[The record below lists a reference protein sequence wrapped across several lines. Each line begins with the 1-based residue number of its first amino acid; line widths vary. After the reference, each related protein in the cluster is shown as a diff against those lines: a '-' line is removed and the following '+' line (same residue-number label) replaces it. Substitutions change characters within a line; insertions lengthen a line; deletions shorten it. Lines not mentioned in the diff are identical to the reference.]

1 MLDKDFIIC
10 KTRTE
15 LSEFIQ
21 PMTEQLD
28 RPRKKFLRQV
38 IGAILLS
45 GSLVVTEIT
54 HWIRDDCSDCF
65 YQLKRLLNHLVSF
78 KGDLSEAVSSY
89 RRFMSRYIQQDTPI
103 LIDITDIAKPRGK
116 KDEISG
122 DGQGRQRRPLSSLH
136 NPPAADK
143 SVSPRLRRASVK
155 KYYHTLAYSLTGS
168 SIFSCPTLL

>member
-1 MLDKDFIIC
+1 MLDKDFVIC

-45 GSLVVTEIT
+45 GSLVVTEIAR
-54 HWIRDDCSDCF
+54 WIRDDCSDRF

-78 KGDLSEAVSSY
+78 EGDLSEAIGSY
-89 RRFMSRYIQQDTPI
+89 RQFMSRYIQQDTPHSYRHHRYSK
-103 LIDITDIAKPRGK
+103 AESQ

-122 DGQGRQRRPLSSLH
+122 DGQRRQRRQ
-136 NPPAADK
+136 AGG
-143 SVSPRLRRASVK
+143 RLLVR
-155 KYYHTLAYSLTGS
+155 
-168 SIFSCPTLL
+168 